1 MELLRG
7 LALPLRGWAR
17 RRTTQ
22 SRSDL
27 ELASSG
33 SSACRR
39 VGQLRERDG
48 ARDVLHAPR
57 WYRDP
62 TGAVHRD
69 GVLRSAKARD
79 ELRALG
85 DFRVHLRPEAFLDV
99 VLPRVIVR
107 LGGLALVDAGVVER
121 LTPADREV
129 LERAYREMNGY
140 PVRAHDP
147 ADGSHDPAA
156 AHPSRPE

>member
-1 MELLRG
+1 MIAMVPETSFT
-7 LALPLRGWAR
+7 LP
-17 RRTTQ
+17 
-22 SRSDL
+22 
-27 ELASSG
+27 
-33 SSACRR
+33 
-39 VGQLRERDG
+39 DG
-48 ARDVLHAPR
+48 
-57 WYRDP
+57 YRDP

-69 GVLRSAKARD
+69 GVLRPARARE

-107 LGGLALVDAGVVER
+107 LGDLATVDAGVVER

-140 PVRAHDP
+140 PAGSHDP
-147 ADGSHDPAA
+147 ADSSHDPAA
-156 AHPSRPE
+156 AQPAGPE